1 LNRPLLT
8 NFVEYQ
14 NSDLYCQITFPRDAT
29 YGWILAVKLIYVGIP
44 TILGTLITFGSYLLT
59 MKDIKSMSKS
69 STAPYKLFW
78 YPVLMFLTFTPCFV
92 YSFTTAYLR
101 KDENIVIKTL
111 HLVLTHSIGFTNA
124 ILYGVQLKQAVGRFN
139 RQKLT
144 QESFLPDTP
153 RISSV
158 Y

>member
-1 LNRPLLT
+1 LT

-14 NSDLYCQITFPRDAT
+14 NSDLYCQITFPREASR
-29 YGWILAVKLIYVGIP
+29 GWMLTVKLLYVGTP

-59 MKDIKSMSKS
+59 IKDIKSASKN

-78 YPVLMFLTFTPCFV
+78 YPVLMFLTFTPCFL
-92 YSFTTAYLR
+92 YSFTTAYLKR
-101 KDENIVIKTL
+101 NENIVIKAL
-111 HLVLTHSIGFTNA
+111 HLTLTHSIGFTNA

-139 RQKLT
+139 RQRLT
-144 QESFLPDTP
+144 QEKFLLGSP